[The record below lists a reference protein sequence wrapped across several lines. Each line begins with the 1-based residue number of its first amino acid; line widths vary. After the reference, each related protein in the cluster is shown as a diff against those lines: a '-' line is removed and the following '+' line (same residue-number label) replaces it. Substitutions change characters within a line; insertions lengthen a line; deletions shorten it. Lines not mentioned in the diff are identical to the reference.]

1 MNLREWKALTPEQF
15 AEKLRDAQMTRER
28 YDELVAA
35 IEADER
41 MEAEM
46 RAAGTMPEK
55 LPDGKLGDSM
65 SYGVPSV
72 ED

>member
-1 MNLREWKALTPEQF
+1 MNLREWKSLPADQF
-15 AEKLRDAQMTRER
+15 AEKLHDAQMTRER
-28 YDELVAA
+28 YDELVAS

-46 RAAGTMPEK
+46 LAAGT
-55 LPDGKLGDSM
+55 LPANLPGGKMGDPL
-65 SYGVPSV
+65 SYGVPLV